1 MGKRNFKSAAAYK
14 RWLGY
19 GHASGEF
26 AKTPGHQQ
34 VSIRGKKKEV
44 KHKKTGGKYQAAGP
58 FRDDAANK
66 ALKNAGMTFGASALT
81 RGVVSPLMQNRRADK
96 AAYNQYMEV
105 LDKAYQNAGYDSYSD
120 YCLTGDCPQ
129 NPFQGNPP
137 TFKDWRSNDYFEKN
151 NSRPTYR
158 FINDVKENPLE
169 GQLGPAIK
177 KGAKD
182 AAISGALTYGANK
195 LLDNTKFGRNLKRNF
210 NVNLGFSRSY
220 QAAGATNN
228 YALPTNAVTT
238 STMTAMASPEVMQN
252 LETAEREREISNRER
267 RLNER
272 AERLEQEAA
281 AQQEF
286 NQAVQ
291 TQGSKLSAA
300 LPNIQAGVQ
309 IGRGTADAGKIAK
322 ASKDTTQ
329 LLSNLGAYGQGAKAG
344 LGTTLKG
351 MGPGVGGAALGLA
364 GAGVKKLS
372 DDADATTMNVGE
384 TAGTLMQ
391 GAGTGLGAAGILGG
405 LGATG
410 LGLPLAAVGALGY
423 GIHGLVQR
431 NKARAAEERKEAEQ
445 TELDLEENRQ
455 YSDLLRRSREVQGTD
470 EGFNIGSS
478 MSNSYLPGNQ
488 MFKAGGVNLPGG
500 VMRNLPGGAKE
511 FIGNK
516 HSNGGIMLDE
526 NTEVEGGETMDTV
539 DMKGQGPQDYIFS
552 EYLKLGGKSFAQ
564 RHKDILQKGGSKLEI
579 QRLAKLQ
586 EQVAKKEGRDEN
598 GPRGPERIA
607 QKGGVVEYQAGDA
620 IEREILPMVPEQ
632 QSQDPTT
639 GLYYREG
646 QDFDLQKTIEDNPWY
661 DWSDFDP
668 SNKEDVLDFQK
679 QYNKEIKDRGLDE
692 KGWPSIREDS
702 KFGEQT
708 SSVYLG
714 PRGVE
719 KLDPKGPPKNELP
732 KAELQG
738 SPKEVGDIPMT
749 EVPDELKPPTLLP
762 SVVPLLGAAAQWPR
776 TTPLKDPKAVKAA
789 PVGKQ
794 RLGRINMNA
803 ERAAGEAGRI
813 AMSKAAETLGGPASF
828 AAKIAGNQQARSNA
842 INIANQEARQ
852 NIGLAAQEAGMNQRA
867 DMSNAA
873 NQLRAGMFNRQR
885 QDAVDSENYLQ
896 KNLDRVRKGEIV
908 ADTLNTYQQLAAD
921 ERLAR
926 ANDPFGSYERLR
938 NVEAMKLRGMI
949 PGNRFSGMNN
959 ADRRDLA
966 AQMYTNQMSPNQL
979 FQAEQDAYVTAM
991 QEPAQEATETKKKG
1005 GYIKRSNKVRRKRK
1019 K

>member
-34 VSIRGKKKEV
+34 VSIRGKKKRV
-44 KHKKTGGKYQAAGP
+44 KHKKTGGK
-58 FRDDAANK
+58 
-66 ALKNAGMTFGASALT
+66 
-81 RGVVSPLMQNRRADK
+81 
-96 AAYNQYMEV
+96 
-105 LDKAYQNAGYDSYSD
+105 
-120 YCLTGDCPQ
+120 
-129 NPFQGNPP
+129 
-137 TFKDWRSNDYFEKN
+137 
-151 NSRPTYR
+151 
-158 FINDVKENPLE
+158 
-169 GQLGPAIK
+169 
-177 KGAKD
+177 
-182 AAISGALTYGANK
+182 
-195 LLDNTKFGRNLKRNF
+195 
-210 NVNLGFSRSY
+210 Y

-228 YALPTNAVTT
+228 YALPTNAATT

-291 TQGSKLSAA
+291 TQGSKLSTA

-309 IGRGTADAGKIAK
+309 IGKGTADAAKIAK

-344 LGTTLKG
+344 LGATLKG
-351 MGPGVGGAALGLA
+351 MGPGVGGAVLGLT

-391 GAGTGLGAAGILGG
+391 GAGTGLGVAGILGG

-423 GIHGLVQR
+423 GIHGLIQR

-516 HSNGGIMLDE
+516 HSNGGIMLDS

-539 DMKGQGPQDYIFS
+539 DMKGEGPQDYIFS

-564 RHKDILQKGGSKLEI
+564 RHKDILQKGGSRLEI

-646 QDFDLQKTIEDNPWY
+646 QDFDLQKTIEANPWY

-679 QYNKEIKDRGLDE
+679 QYNKEIKERGLDE

-714 PRGVE
+714 PRDLE

-732 KAELQG
+732 EAELQG
-738 SPKEVGDIPMT
+738 SPKEVGVIPMT
-749 EVPDELKPPTLLP
+749 EAPDELKPPTLLP

-867 DMSNAA
+867 DMANAA

-885 QDAVDSENYLQ
+885 QDAVDRENYLQ

-991 QEPAQEATETKKKG
+991 QDPTQEATETKKKG

>member
-34 VSIRGKKKEV
+34 VSIRGKKKRV

-58 FRDDAANK
+58 FKDDAANK

-105 LDKAYQNAGYDSYSD
+105 LDRAYQNAGYDSYSD
-120 YCLTGDCPQ
+120 YCLTGDCPD

-137 TFKDWRSNDYFEKN
+137 TFRDWRSNDYFEKN

-158 FINDVKENPLE
+158 LINDVKENPLE

-220 QAAGATNN
+220 QAAGAVNN
-228 YALPTNAVTT
+228 YALPTNAATT

-300 LPNIQAGVQ
+300 IPNIQAGVQ
-309 IGRGTADAGKIAK
+309 IGKGTADAAKVAK

-344 LGTTLKG
+344 LGATLKG

-391 GAGTGLGAAGILGG
+391 GAGTGLGVAGILGG

-516 HSNGGIMLDE
+516 HSNGGIMLDS

-564 RHKDILQKGGSKLEI
+564 RHKDILQKGGSRLEI

-646 QDFDLQKTIEDNPWY
+646 QDFDLQKTIEANPWY

-679 QYNKEIKDRGLDE
+679 QYNKEIKERGLDE

-714 PRGVE
+714 PRDLE

-732 KAELQG
+732 EAKLQG

-749 EVPDELKPPTLLP
+749 EAPDELKPPTLLP

-867 DMSNAA
+867 DMANAA

-885 QDAVDSENYLQ
+885 QDAVDRENYLQ

-991 QEPAQEATETKKKG
+991 QDPTQEATETKKKG